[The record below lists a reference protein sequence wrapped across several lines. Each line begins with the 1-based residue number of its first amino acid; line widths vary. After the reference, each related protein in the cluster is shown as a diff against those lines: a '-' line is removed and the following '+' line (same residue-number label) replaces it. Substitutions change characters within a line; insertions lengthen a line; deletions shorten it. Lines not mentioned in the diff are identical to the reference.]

1 MNWESRSTV
10 VNRLT
15 KPPSNV
21 HSSCNL
27 DRTDANSSGVHATES
42 SPYKVKDD
50 KALLCQGVVVLVVV
64 GSSFDREPV
73 APSSRT
79 GGPIGHGRAVHRIVE
94 LGGWVRIFAVMLI
107 LMTK

>member
-1 MNWESRSTV
+1 MNEQWESRSTV

-27 DRTDANSSGVHATES
+27 ERTDAYSSGVDATES

-50 KALLCQGVVVLVVV
+50 KVLLCQGTVVV
-64 GSSFDREPV
+64 GSWFGRESV
-73 APSSRT
+73 IPSPRT
-79 GGPIGHGRAVHRIVE
+79 GGPSPDTLEQFTGLLNGERGFVAV
-94 LGGWVRIFAVMLI
+94 G
-107 LMTK
+107 